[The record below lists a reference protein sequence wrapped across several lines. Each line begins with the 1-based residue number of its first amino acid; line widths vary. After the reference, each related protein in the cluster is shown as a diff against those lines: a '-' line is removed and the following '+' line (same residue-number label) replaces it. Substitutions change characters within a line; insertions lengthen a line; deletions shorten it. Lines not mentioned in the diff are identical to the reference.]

1 MAWRSSSAALA
12 EIRRRLRVAAWNA
25 LLLFAGLALIMA
37 AGEVWFRL
45 ATPFTEVFV
54 PFHFRT
60 GVGVLT
66 KPGGRT
72 YWTNHLDYWTVSQA
86 NSLGFLAREPPS
98 ADRAAASCHVTV
110 IGDSFVEARE
120 VAISDKLQ
128 VRLEELAAREL
139 PELDVTTSAFGQTG
153 TGQIAQLAY
162 YDAFARRLRPKLVV
176 LVFVHNDFRD
186 NGTNGNRIVVTAT
199 LRDGRFKLLPPD
211 PDGLD
216 LSTPTWPVP
225 AYVPRQSRF
234 ARYLYRK
241 TLILPVRHRTE
252 EGLPP
257 RDARLDDAV
266 TGFALDQ
273 FKERTDRDGAAL
285 ALLKTHTL
293 QKREQPWS
301 RRLDALVRA
310 RGIPVID
317 EYEQI
322 VRRGGRIEDVHW
334 LHDGHWN
341 PVGHRWA
348 AEAMLDYLKRN
359 REICRG

>member
-1 MAWRSSSAALA
+1 MVRRGSDAAA
-12 EIRRRLRVAAWNA
+12 AGIGRMLRVTAWNA
-25 LLLFAGLALIMA
+25 LLLFAGLALIAA

-45 ATPFTEVFV
+45 TTPFTEIFV
-54 PFHFRT
+54 PFHFVP

-72 YWTNHLDYWTVSQA
+72 YWTNHLDYWTVSRA

-110 IGDSFVEARE
+110 LGDSFVEARE

-139 PELDVTTSAFGQTG
+139 PELDVTTSAFGQG
-153 TGQIAQLAY
+153 GSGQIAQLAY
-162 YDAFARRLRPKLVV
+162 YDAFARRLRPRLVV
-176 LVFVHNDFRD
+176 LVFVNNDFRN
-186 NGTNGNRIVVTAT
+186 NGSNWRRDVVTAA
-199 LRDGRFKLLPPD
+199 LEDGAFKLLPPD
-211 PDGLD
+211 PEGLD
-216 LSTPTWPVP
+216 LATPTWPVP
-225 AYVPRQSRF
+225 AYVPRKSRF

-241 TLILPVRHRTE
+241 AWVLPVRHRTE

-273 FKERTDRDGAAL
+273 FQERTGRDGAAL
-285 ALLKTHTL
+285 VLLKTYTL
-293 QKREQPWS
+293 QKTEQPWS

-317 EYEQI
+317 EYEHV
-322 VRRGGRIEDVHW
+322 VRRGGRMEDVHW

-348 AEAMLDYLKRN
+348 AEAVLDYLKRN
-359 REICRG
+359 REVCRG